1 MLLIFSLPLQ
11 RGGNTISGEKPMIHP
26 SAIIGEGSEIAADVE
41 IGPYA
46 IIGRRVSIGKG
57 SNIGSH
63 AVIGDW
69 TDIGEN
75 NTLFPQSSVGAP
87 PQDLKY
93 RGEETWTRI
102 GDNNMV
108 REFAT
113 IHRGTVTGHGE
124 TVIGN
129 NNLFMAYSHVAHD
142 CRIGNSVV
150 MANVATLAGHVTV
163 EDSVIIGG
171 LVAVHQFSR
180 IGAHAMIGGG
190 TMVGMDILPYMIATP
205 GKRDAKL
212 RGLNLIGLKRRGFS
226 EEAIQSLKKSYKTLF
241 MAGLK
246 QPEAI
251 AKIRQEIPS
260 CPEVEYLLA
269 FIESSERGICRG

>member
-1 MLLIFSLPLQ
+1 
-11 RGGNTISGEKPMIHP
+11 MIHP
-26 SAIIGEGSEIAADVE
+26 SAVIDSSAQLAADVE
-41 IGPYA
+41 VGPYA
-46 IIGRRVSIGKG
+46 IIGKQVT
-57 SNIGSH
+57 IGSGTKIGPH

-69 TDIGEN
+69 TTIGEHN
-75 NTLFPQSSVGAP
+75 QIFHQSSVGAA

-102 GDNNMV
+102 GDKNII

-129 NNLFMAYSHVAHD
+129 SNLFMAYSHVAHD
-142 CRIGNSVV
+142 CRIGNGVV

-163 EDSVIIGG
+163 EDNVILGG
-171 LVAVHQFSR
+171 LVAVHQFST
-180 IGAHAMIGGG
+180 IGAYVMIGGG
-190 TMVGMDILPYMIATP
+190 TMIGLDIIPYTIATP

-226 EEAIQSLKKSYKTLF
+226 DEAISNLKKAYKTLF

-246 QPEAI
+246 LPDAI
-251 AKIRQEIPS
+251 ARIKSEIS
-260 CPEVEYLLA
+260 ASPEVDYLLA
-269 FIESSERGICRG
+269 FIERSERGICRG

>member
-1 MLLIFSLPLQ
+1 
-11 RGGNTISGEKPMIHP
+11 MIHATAIIDP
-26 SAIIGEGSEIAADVE
+26 SAQLAETVE
-41 IGPYA
+41 VGPYA
-46 IIGRRVSIGKG
+46 IIGKHVTIGAG
-57 SNIGSH
+57 TSVGAH

-69 TDIGEN
+69 TAIGTN
-75 NTLFPQSSVGAP
+75 NRIFPQASVGAP

-93 RGEETWTRI
+93 KGEECWTRI

-124 TVIGN
+124 TVVGSG
-129 NNLFMAYSHVAHD
+129 NLFMAYSHVAHD
-142 CRIGNSVV
+142 CRIGNGIV

-163 EDSVIIGG
+163 EDNVILGG
-171 LVAVHQFSR
+171 LVAVHQFATV
-180 IGAHAMIGGG
+180 GAYSMIGGG
-190 TMVGMDILPYMIATP
+190 TLVGQDIPPYMIATS

-226 EEAIQSLKKSYKTLF
+226 DEAISNLKKAYKTLF

-246 QPEAI
+246 QDEAI
-251 AKIRQEIPS
+251 AKIRSEIS
-260 CPEVEYLLA
+260 GCAEVDNLLA
-269 FIESSERGICRG
+269 FIERSERGICRG